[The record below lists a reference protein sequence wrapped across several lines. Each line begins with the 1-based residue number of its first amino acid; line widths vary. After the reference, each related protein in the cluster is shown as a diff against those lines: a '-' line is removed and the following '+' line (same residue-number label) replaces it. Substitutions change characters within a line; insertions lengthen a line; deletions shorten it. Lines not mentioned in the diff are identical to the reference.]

1 MLEVEPQ
8 LIERYVSTGQM
19 RIIVRP
25 LLQTGEDSLLA
36 AHAAACAGEQ
46 QQYFTMRSALYA
58 NQGALYT
65 APDMTQALQQV
76 AQGIG
81 IDTNK
86 FATCMQQETYRLALI
101 SQYTLAREDGILA
114 RPVFEIN
121 GQRLIGAQPFA
132 QFGPIIDALL
142 KQ

>member
-25 LLQTGEDSLLA
+25 LLQKGEDSLLA

-86 FATCMQQETYRLALI
+86 FASCMQQETYRLALI
-101 SQYTLAREDGILA
+101 SQYTLAKEDGILA

-121 GQRLIGAQPFA
+121 GQRLIGAQPLT
-132 QFGPIIDALL
+132 QFSPIIDALL

>member
-25 LLQTGEDSLLA
+25 LLQSGEDSLLA

-86 FATCMQQETYRLALI
+86 FASCMQQETYRLALI
-101 SQYTLAREDGILA
+101 SQYTLAKEDGILA

-121 GQRLIGAQPFA
+121 GQRLIGAQPLT
-132 QFGPIIDALL
+132 QFSPIIDALL

>member
-65 APDMTQALQQV
+65 APDMPQALQQV
-76 AQGIG
+76 AQQIG

-86 FATCMQQETYRLALI
+86 FASCMQQETYRLALI
-101 SQYTLAREDGILA
+101 SQYTLAKEDGILA

-121 GQRLIGAQPFA
+121 GQRLIGAQPLT
-132 QFGPIIDALL
+132 QFSPIIDALL